1 MRYAVQWLRSVV
13 FIGQMYVAMLVVGVV
28 YLPYALITRDG
39 ALRACQDYC
48 RYVCWSAAWMVG
60 LRTEVRGEVPSG
72 GVLIAAKHQSFLD
85 ILMIFGALPR
95 GRFIMKKQ
103 LVWAPVLGW
112 YGLRI
117 GCVPVDRGKRGQAIR
132 AMVARVKSGVQK
144 PGQLI
149 IYPQGTRVAPG
160 VAKPYK
166 AGTAALYQELGQA
179 CVPVATNVGMFW
191 PRHSLYRKQGV
202 AVVEFLPTIPAGK
215 EPRVFL
221 AELEQVVEAASDK
234 LMAEARAAEAQSS
247 K

>member
-1 MRYAVQWLRSVV
+1 MRYALQWLRSVI

-28 YLPYALITRDG
+28 YLPYALWHRDG

-48 RYVCWSAAWMVG
+48 RYVCWSAAVIAG
-60 LRTEVRGEVPSG
+60 LRTEVRGDVPEG
-72 GVLIAAKHQSFLD
+72 GVLVAAKHQSFLD
-85 ILMIFGALPR
+85 IIMIFGALPR

-103 LVWAPVLGW
+103 LTYAPVLGW

-117 GCVPVDRGKRGQAIR
+117 GCVPVDRGKRGQAIK
-132 AMVARVKSGVQK
+132 AMTARVKSGTQE

-160 VAKPYK
+160 VKMPYK
-166 AGTAALYQELGQA
+166 VGTAVLYSELGQE

-191 PRHSLYRKQGV
+191 PRHSLYRQPGL
-202 AVVEFLPTIPAGK
+202 AVVEFLPRIPAGK

-221 AELEQVVEAASDK
+221 AELEAVVETASDK
-234 LMAEARAAEAQSS
+234 LMAEAAEQLGRG
-247 K
+247 

>member
-1 MRYAVQWLRSVV
+1 MRYALQWLRSVF

-28 YLPYALITRDG
+28 YLPFALWHRDG

-48 RYVCWSAAWMVG
+48 HYVRWSARVIAG
-60 LRTEVRGEVPSG
+60 LHSEVRGEVPEG
-72 GVLIAAKHQSFLD
+72 GVLVAAKHQSFLD
-85 ILMIFGALPR
+85 IILIFGALPR

-117 GCVPVDRGKRGQAIR
+117 GCVPVDRGKRGHAIKE
-132 AMVARVKSGVQK
+132 MSARVKSGAQE

-160 VAKPYK
+160 VSRPYK
-166 AGTAALYQELGQA
+166 VGAAVLYSELGQD

-191 PRHSLYRKQGV
+191 PRHSLYRKPGL
-202 AVVEFLPTIPAGK
+202 AVVEFLPRIPAGK
-215 EPRVFL
+215 DTRAFL
-221 AELEQVVEAASDK
+221 AELEGVIEPASDK
-234 LMAEARAAEAQSS
+234 LMAEAAEQLRRRA
-247 K
+247 